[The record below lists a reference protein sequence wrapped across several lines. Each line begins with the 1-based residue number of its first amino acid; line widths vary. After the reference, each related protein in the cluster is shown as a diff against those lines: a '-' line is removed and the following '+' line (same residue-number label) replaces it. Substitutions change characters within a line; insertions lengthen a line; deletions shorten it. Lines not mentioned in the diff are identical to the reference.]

1 MVLERYQQRDK
12 IKKKQQILK
21 RVRSFLITKSVP
33 KMRTVRT
40 KIYKFEELTKEAQ
53 ANAIDKMRD
62 INTNHD
68 EWHDCI
74 FEGFQETLSEAGF
87 FDVNIQ
93 FSGFWSQ
100 GDGLSFDAK
109 IDASKF
115 ATTTNEKRVCNLIDE
130 GLIDEFTIEKTSVS
144 NHYVHEKTRYVDYS
158 ICNGNNCNK
167 VLETLCVKIE
177 SKRLELCKDF
187 YNTLEKDY
195 YYLQSDEVVKETILV
210 NEYEFLKDG
219 TQF

>member
-1 MVLERYQQRDK
+1 
-12 IKKKQQILK
+12 
-21 RVRSFLITKSVP
+21 
-33 KMRTVRT
+33 MRTIRT
-40 KIYKFEELTKEAQ
+40 KIYKFEELSKESQ
-53 ANAIDKMRD
+53 ANAIDKIRE
-62 INTNHD
+62 INTEHD
-68 EWHDCI
+68 DWYNCI
-74 FEGFQETLSEAGF
+74 FEGFQETLTEAGF

-100 GDGLSFDAK
+100 GDGLCFDAK

-115 ATTTNEKRVCNLIDE
+115 ATTTNEKRVINLIYNNY
-130 GLIDEFTIEKTSVS
+130 ISEFTIEKTSFA

-158 ICNGNNCNK
+158 VCNGNNCNK
-167 VLETLCVKIE
+167 VLETLCEKIE
-177 SKRLELCKDF
+177 AKRLELCKDF

-195 YYLQSDEVVKETILV
+195 YYLQSDEAVKETILC